1 MGSARSNVVN
11 RISRRRPASVY
22 LLAVTAAG
30 MFLAT
35 GGMSGGTCNVN
46 LNPPGNNNGNNN
58 GNSNTG
64 GGPQITASDHVLGN
78 ANAPVTVVE
87 YSDLQCPFCG
97 RFARQEFATFKANY
111 IDTGKVRFVYRH
123 FPLTNIHPRAQ
134 PAAEASECASDQVDF
149 YDYID
154 DVFSNSSDVNTLSDE
169 SLRNYAI
176 ALGASGATF
185 DTCFGGNAKAAR
197 VQQDVNSGS
206 ALGVTSTPTFFV
218 NARRIASFQTAAQLG
233 AAVDQ
238 ELGG

>member
-1 MGSARSNVVN
+1 MGSARSNVVS
-11 RISRRRPASVY
+11 RFSRRRPTSVY
-22 LLAVTAAG
+22 LLAVVAAG

-46 LNPPGNNNGNNN
+46 MNPPGNTNGNGN

-64 GGPQITASDHVLGN
+64 GGPQITASDHVLGS

-87 YSDLQCPFCG
+87 YSDFQCPFCG
-97 RFARQEFATFKANY
+97 RFARQEFPTFKANY

-123 FPLTNIHPRAQ
+123 FPLTNIHPRAL
-134 PAAEASECASDQVDF
+134 PAAKASECASDQVDF
-149 YDYID
+149 YDYVE
-154 DVFSNSSDVNTLSDE
+154 DVFANSSDVNTLSDE

-176 ALGASGATF
+176 ALGASGATY
-185 DTCFGGNAKAAR
+185 DSCISTDAKAAR
-197 VQQDVNSGS
+197 VQQDVNSAS
-206 ALGVTSTPTFFV
+206 ALGVSSTPTFFV
-218 NARRIASFQTAAQLG
+218 NSRRIAGFQTAAQLG